1 MKPQEIR
8 ELPVE
13 EVKARLDDL
22 LDELANLNIQKATH
36 QLANPSRIRLV
47 KKNIARIKGIL
58 NEYELGISAPKT
70 TKKE

>member
-70 TKKE
+70 TKSE